1 MQFLL
6 LECDAEWSMLKQLT
20 VYNIIRERDAA
31 QFYKGLNIVSSNNRK
46 YIDFTWIGPHISVM
60 AFIGFAFSDTVL
72 SIWLGV

>member
-46 YIDFTWIGPHISVM
+46 YIDFT
-60 AFIGFAFSDTVL
+60 
-72 SIWLGV
+72 